1 MNERDFLIKSK
12 YEFNMNE
19 MLGNQFFMARNYPA
33 AQKELEEVYSKD
45 PSNISVMKKL
55 VICYTQTGKIKE
67 AIELFNYLLN
77 ENIEFIINTD
87 PSLDDCPC
95 AELIEKIEHK
105 NHHLES
111 SIDHL
116 LILAI
121 IWLYCDEKKSLEYF
135 KKLHE
140 LEPFNSTFQLSIE
153 RIENFITT
161 H

>member
-1 MNERDFLIKSK
+1 MNGLQDGKQMS
-12 YEFNMNE
+12 E

-33 AQKELEEVYSKD
+33 AQNELEEVYLKD

-55 VICYTQTGKIKE
+55 LICYTQTGKIKE
-67 AIELFNYLLN
+67 AIELFIYLLN

-95 AELIEKIEHK
+95 AELIEKIEDK
-105 NHHLES
+105 NLHLES
-111 SIDHL
+111 SFDHL

-140 LEPFNSTFQLSIE
+140 LEPLNKTIQLSIE

>member
-1 MNERDFLIKSK
+1 
-12 YEFNMNE
+12 

-33 AQKELEEVYSKD
+33 AQKEFEEVYLTK
-45 PSNISVMKKL
+45 PENISVKKKL
-55 VICYTQTGKIKE
+55 LICYTQTGKIKE
-67 AIELFNYLLN
+67 AIELFNYFLN
-77 ENIEFIINTD
+77 DNIEFIINTD

-95 AELIEKIEHK
+95 AELIEKIEQK

-140 LEPFNSTFQLSIE
+140 LDPLNKTFQLSIE
-153 RIENFITT
+153 RIENFIAT

>member
-1 MNERDFLIKSK
+1 MS
-12 YEFNMNE
+12 E
-19 MLGNQFFMARNYPA
+19 MLGNQFFMARNYHA
-33 AQKELEEVYSKD
+33 AQRELEEVYSKD

-67 AIELFNYLLN
+67 AIDLFSRLLN
-77 ENIEFIINTD
+77 INIEFIVNTD

-95 AELIEKIEHK
+95 AELIEKIEDK
-105 NHHLES
+105 SHHLES
-111 SIDHL
+111 SFDHI

-140 LEPFNSTFQLSIE
+140 MQPSNKTIQLSIE
-153 RIENFITT
+153 RIENFIKT

>member
-1 MNERDFLIKSK
+1 MS
-12 YEFNMNE
+12 E

-33 AQKELEEVYSKD
+33 AQKELEEVHFKN

-55 VICYTQTGKIKE
+55 LICYTQTGKIKE
-67 AIELFNYLLN
+67 AIELFNLLLIDS
-77 ENIEFIINTD
+77 IEFIINTD

-95 AELIEKIEHK
+95 AELIEKIEDK

-111 SIDHL
+111 SFDHL

-135 KKLHE
+135 QKLQT
-140 LEPFNSTFQLSIE
+140 LEPNNSLISNSIE
-153 RIENFITT
+153 RIESFIQA
-161 H
+161 HKSN